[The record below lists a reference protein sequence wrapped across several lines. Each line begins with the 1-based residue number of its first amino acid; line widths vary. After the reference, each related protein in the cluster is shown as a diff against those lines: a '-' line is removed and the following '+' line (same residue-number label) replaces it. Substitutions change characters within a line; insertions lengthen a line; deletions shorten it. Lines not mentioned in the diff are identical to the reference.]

1 MCRTLFCADRVIH
14 SSGLV
19 RSTVQPLI
27 EINEAIGCKFKGG
40 RFSFNWMKE
49 QGMGFREIG
58 KALGI
63 RRTSVYRVLGR
74 FDTELRPIYH
84 HGRKCRLTG

>member
-1 MCRTLFCADRVIH
+1 
-14 SSGLV
+14 
-19 RSTVQPLI
+19 
-27 EINEAIGCKFKGG
+27 
-40 RFSFNWMKE
+40 
-49 QGMGFREIG
+49 MGFREIG